1 VAVALPARVFLR
13 CAVALAACTMML
25 ATSARGDVP
34 IPPSPDRWVTDTA
47 GMISESTRAALD
59 ARLKDYQAKTGH
71 QVVVW
76 IGQTIGGAPLDDF
89 AVKAFQAWRIGRKGH
104 DDGVLMLVLAGDRKI
119 DIEVGYG
126 LEDRL
131 TDARSKQIIDD
142 VMAPALRAGDPDGAL
157 KAGVDAILAGIDGKP
172 FVGSPGSTPQAQ
184 PAVHLSPL
192 ADVLLVLFGIVFLVL
207 FATHPSMAVY
217 LLFSIFN
224 GGSGFGRGGGFGG
237 GGFGGGG
244 GGGFSGGG
252 GRSGGGGARG
262 GW

>member
-1 VAVALPARVFLR
+1 VALV
-13 CAVALAACTMML
+13 ACTLLL
-25 ATSARGDVP
+25 ATARADVA
-34 IPPSPDRWVTDTA
+34 IPPAADHWVTDTA
-47 GMISESTRAALD
+47 GMISDATRATLD
-59 ARLKDYQAKTGH
+59 ARLRDYEAKTGH

-76 IGQTIGGAPLDDF
+76 IAPTIGGAPLDDF
-89 AVKAFQAWRIGRKGH
+89 AVRVFQAWRIGRKGH
-104 DDGVLMLVLAGDRKI
+104 DDGVLMVVLAGDRKI

-131 TDARSKQIIDD
+131 TDARCRQIIDE
-142 VMAPALRAGDPDGAL
+142 VMAPALRAGKPDAAL
-157 KAGVDAILAGIDGKP
+157 AAGVDAILAGIEGKP
-172 FVGSPGSTPQAQ
+172 VASTPEGAPDAQ
-184 PAVHLSPL
+184 PAVHLSPIES
-192 ADVLLVLFGIVFLVL
+192 VLLGILGIVVLFLL
-207 FATHPSMAVY
+207 LTHPSIAMY

-224 GGSGFGRGGGFGG
+224 GGSGFGRG

>member
-1 VAVALPARVFLR
+1 
-13 CAVALAACTMML
+13 
-25 ATSARGDVP
+25 
-34 IPPSPDRWVTDTA
+34 VTDSA
-47 GMISESTRAALD
+47 GMISEGTRAALD
-59 ARLKDYQAKTGH
+59 ARLQAYQAQTGH

-104 DDGVLMLVLAGDRKI
+104 DDGVLMLVLARDRKI

-131 TDARSKQIIDD
+131 TDARSHQIIDE
-142 VMAPALRAGDPDGAL
+142 VMAPALRAGDADGAL
-157 KAGVDAILAGIDGKP
+157 KAGVDAILASIEGKA
-172 FVGSPGSTPQAQ
+172 FVGAPGPTPQAQ
-184 PAVHLSPL
+184 PAVHLSPG
-192 ADVLLVLFGIVFLVL
+192 ADVLFVLLGIAFLIL
-207 FATHPSMAVY
+207 FVTHPSMATY

-244 GGGFSGGG
+244 GFSGGG